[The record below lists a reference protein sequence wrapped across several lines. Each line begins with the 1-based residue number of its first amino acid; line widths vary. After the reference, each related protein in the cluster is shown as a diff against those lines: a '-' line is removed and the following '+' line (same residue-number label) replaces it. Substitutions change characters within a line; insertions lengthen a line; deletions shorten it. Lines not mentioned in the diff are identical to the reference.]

1 MNRVEKDRE
10 LIKKHG
16 GVTVLA
22 NTLGYHVQRVQNWT
36 VRGIPAKERLE
47 HPELLLENF
56 IPAIK
61 N

>member
-1 MNRVEKDRE
+1 MSSIKKDRE

-16 GVTVLA
+16 GVTALA
-22 NTLGYHVQRVQNWT
+22 HSLGYNVQRVQNWT

-47 HPELLLENF
+47 HPELLLEGYT
-56 IPAIK
+56 PLK